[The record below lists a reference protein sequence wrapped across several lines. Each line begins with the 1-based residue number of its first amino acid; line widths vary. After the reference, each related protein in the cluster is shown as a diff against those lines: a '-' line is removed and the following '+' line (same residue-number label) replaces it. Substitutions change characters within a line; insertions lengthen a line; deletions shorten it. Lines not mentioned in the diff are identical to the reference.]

1 LTSSFDAYAERCAEL
16 TAHLS
21 TSGAP
26 HDLHHRSLQ
35 HPLLQDPERHGRNG
49 ENRPHGTHPVGTIN
63 DFPERI
69 VTDVEFVSEL
79 ACTAFAATARQ
90 TLVQVFGSTDQS
102 DSAFIS
108 EYARGLLQAAEQ
120 SLLQQIQDN
129 PPQPGE

>member
-1 LTSSFDAYAERCAEL
+1 MRRLKGVPNSRLTYQLQAHHMTYTIDPSSIHFFE
-16 TAHLS
+16 T
-21 TSGAP
+21 
-26 HDLHHRSLQ
+26 
-35 HPLLQDPERHGRNG
+35 RNG
-49 ENRPHGTHPVGTIN
+49 MAATAKIVLNRTHPVGTIT

-69 VTDVEFVSEL
+69 VTDVEFVSEP
-79 ACTAFAATARQ
+79 ARTAFAATARQ

-129 PPQPGE
+129 PPRSGE